1 MAEFILR
8 RLGQSTL
15 VLFIM
20 SLLVFGGVN
29 LVGDPVEMLINP
41 EADQAEVERVIS
53 ELGLDKPVTE
63 QYWYFLKNAFRG
75 DLGDSFIYGEPAL
88 KLILEKMPATLEL
101 ALLSLFISLVVAIP
115 LGIYA
120 GYKPESK
127 VSKTIMA
134 GSILGF
140 SMPTFWVGII
150 FIMFFAV
157 FLGWFPTTGRGEI
170 GTFLGINSSLF
181 TLNGLSHVFLPA
193 LNLALFKISSVI
205 RLTRA
210 GTREIILQDYITFAR
225 AKGLTERRVVLVHIL
240 KNILI
245 PIVTVVGLEFGSLIA
260 FSTVTETVFAW
271 PGMGKLIID
280 SIYNL
285 DRPVIVAYLMIIV
298 TFFVFLNLIVD
309 ILYSLLD
316 PRAVS
321 YTHLRAHET

>member
-63 QYWYFLKNAFRG
+63 QYWYFLKNAFKG

-101 ALLSLFISLVVAIP
+101 ALLSLFISLIVAIP

-316 PRAVS
+316 PRV
-321 YTHLRAHET
+321 RVQGKNQ